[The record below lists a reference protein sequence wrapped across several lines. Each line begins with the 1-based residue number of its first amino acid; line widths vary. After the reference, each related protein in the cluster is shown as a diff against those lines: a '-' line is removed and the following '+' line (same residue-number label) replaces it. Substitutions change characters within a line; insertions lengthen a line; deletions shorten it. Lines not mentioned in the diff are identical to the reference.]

1 MRILINSPASTN
13 HSFVYSGYVKYR
25 KKLLRAGIEIYELN
39 KKLSK
44 AEKKNSS
51 TLSQTGLHAKSF
63 FFDFNKIFI
72 GSLSLDPIAI
82 YNNTEMGII
91 IDQSEIA
98 GRMVELFD
106 ENIDTIAFRVKLVK
120 KENGNEHLQWTGYE
134 NGKKNNLYKRALHRI
149 LGALWNRY
157 FTHVAN

>member
-1 MRILINSPASTN
+1 
-13 HSFVYSGYVKYR
+13 
-25 KKLLRAGIEIYELN
+25 
-39 KKLSK
+39 
-44 AEKKNSS
+44 
-51 TLSQTGLHAKSF
+51 
-63 FFDFNKIFI
+63 
-72 GSLSLDPIAI
+72 
-82 YNNTEMGII
+82 MGII

-120 KENGNEHLQWTGYE
+120 KENGNEHLKWTGYE